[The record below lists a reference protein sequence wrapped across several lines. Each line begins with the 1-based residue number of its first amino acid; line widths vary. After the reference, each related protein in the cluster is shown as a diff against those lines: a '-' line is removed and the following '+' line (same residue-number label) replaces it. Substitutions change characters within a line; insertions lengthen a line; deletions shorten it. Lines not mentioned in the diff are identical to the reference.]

1 MRAASLMLFFD
12 ATNSKPKDN
21 AETQLVRGYFE

>member
-12 ATNSKPKDN
+12 ATNSKPKEN
-21 AETQLVRGYFE
+21 AENTTRKALF